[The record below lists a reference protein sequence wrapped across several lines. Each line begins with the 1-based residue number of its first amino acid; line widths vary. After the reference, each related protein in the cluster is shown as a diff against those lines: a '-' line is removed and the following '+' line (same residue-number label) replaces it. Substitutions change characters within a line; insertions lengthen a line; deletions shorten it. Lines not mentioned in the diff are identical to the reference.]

1 MYQKI
6 EGYSVYQ
13 YDSQFEVSVAA
24 QPSTNKLVT
33 QFVGIG
39 NGKWKEQKV
48 MDYKS
53 YDVAYVGKPNY
64 TVNDLFK

>member
-1 MYQKI
+1 
-6 EGYSVYQ
+6 
-13 YDSQFEVSVAA
+13 VSVAA